1 MLDPRRPSSLL
12 LVAAAALASMAT
24 ECERSPRGLEPT
36 PLVRVEIRLESMPA
50 SEPPADRQ
58 DAFQRCLE
66 RMDLDNNVRPS
77 WRDYAVVRLTESA
90 PNIFRAEFFDVP
102 IDIVHTMTVHDR
114 NQCRREPLG
123 QGRVASGVS
132 VNGTTLGRVVAAT
145 SAFQFTVDEDGV
157 VSSPAGR

>member
-24 ECERSPRGLEPT
+24 ECERSPRGLEPS

-50 SEPPADRQ
+50 PEPPADQQ
-58 DAFQRCLE
+58 DAFERCLQ
-66 RMDLDNNVRPS
+66 RMEQDNKVRPS
-77 WRDYAVVRLTESA
+77 WRDYSPTVLTESA
-90 PNIFRAEFFDVP
+90 PSVFRAEFFDVP

-123 QGRVASGVS
+123 QGRVAAGVS
-132 VNGTTLGRVVAAT
+132 VNGTILERVIATT

-157 VSSPAGR
+157 VTSPAGI